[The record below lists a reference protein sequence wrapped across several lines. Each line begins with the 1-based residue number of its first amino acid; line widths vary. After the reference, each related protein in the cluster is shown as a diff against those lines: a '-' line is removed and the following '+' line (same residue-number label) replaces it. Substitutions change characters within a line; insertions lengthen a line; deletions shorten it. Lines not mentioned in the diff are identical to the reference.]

1 MIAGCRE
8 SILVPAGIVTV
19 VSPSVHYWLD
29 ILQVTTNRSHIVLF
43 FEYETEACNEDSFP
57 SSILLGIQLWHVHSP
72 QGSWGHFM
80 GVPQI
85 WGVLRSILRSIQAK
99 LSIKRKRINS
109 VFAGD
114 KRAEF
119 GWVWELIRVNVQPV
133 SSMVW
138 YLYYIRYLQCSWAL
152 HRCQHDLRDGYL
164 QCIYGYMIFAH
175 CNTLYMCMYIY
186 IQYIHTIFY
195 NMFLYVYICIYSNI
209 IYYTLIYWSKT
220 FRICRL
226 KISSIYPYLSLLDQF
241 GLQLIQQFL
250 LSHWIHLQKP
260 LLLSTLPGAGWRWR
274 KIVGNGR
281 FLWVPWI
288 KGCRFDFLKTLHYH
302 FKLKLFYGG
311 CIQHWSLL
319 KINGVGNLKLRL
331 ASCSTASI
339 PSLDLL
345 KMGSSERW
353 YQSPGCVATKT
364 GNVETRKVRKVRK
377 VRSWTHGTCWSTEA
391 LRVRRHRGAVSGRG
405 CLGWR
410 CPFKTTS
417 CQWNMTF
424 IDTTR
429 LFWCCLGVFF
439 VSGCFTC
446 RNLRSYD
453 SYEYP
458 MAAEKVQSA
467 ERLQGRRTRNN
478 HGFPSPCQ
486 SLFQSISRTKQN
498 LHRLLTTG
506 FRLAFPVKNSWPHKI
521 GKKSNPTPPWSFK
534 TRDNCGKRPKRW
546 GEHPTKASDKNLY

>member
-138 YLYYIRYLQCSWAL
+138 YLCYIRYLQCSWAL

-175 CNTLYMCMYIY
+175 CNTLYMCMYIYIY

-274 KIVGNGR
+274 KIVVLKWA
-281 FLWVPWI
+281 FL
-288 KGCRFDFLKTLHYH
+288 
-302 FKLKLFYGG
+302 
-311 CIQHWSLL
+311 
-319 KINGVGNLKLRL
+319 
-331 ASCSTASI
+331 
-339 PSLDLL
+339 
-345 KMGSSERW
+345 MGSL
-353 YQSPGCVATKT
+353 
-364 GNVETRKVRKVRK
+364 N
-377 VRSWTHGTCWSTEA
+377 
-391 LRVRRHRGAVSGRG
+391 
-405 CLGWR
+405 
-410 CPFKTTS
+410 
-417 CQWNMTF
+417 
-424 IDTTR
+424 
-429 LFWCCLGVFF
+429 
-439 VSGCFTC
+439 
-446 RNLRSYD
+446 
-453 SYEYP
+453 
-458 MAAEKVQSA
+458 
-467 ERLQGRRTRNN
+467 
-478 HGFPSPCQ
+478 
-486 SLFQSISRTKQN
+486 
-498 LHRLLTTG
+498 
-506 FRLAFPVKNSWPHKI
+506 
-521 GKKSNPTPPWSFK
+521 
-534 TRDNCGKRPKRW
+534 
-546 GEHPTKASDKNLY
+546 